1 MNQSRNPN
9 LGALGEEDIRENSPN
24 QIQRGRVWNDLR
36 EGLEREFRKIDRN
49 NDNNVDLDELRSYLL
64 GRLRETLGGFYD
76 EAAKSAMLKY
86 IDEMFTSIDGNEN
99 GLVSIDELVEYY
111 AMSIL
116 DIRDDIEELQER
128 I

>member
-64 GRLRETLGGFYD
+64 GRLRETRGGFYD